1 MARRTKPEVERYVAF
16 VQSAASSPR
25 EVSAVGRP
33 GPPAE
38 LLRPAPGH
46 GASGFVSR
54 AARSV
59 FLCA

>member
-38 LLRPAPGH
+38 LLRWFPCDLDVVHRP
-46 GASGFVSR
+46 
-54 AARSV
+54 
-59 FLCA
+59 